1 MMTVGRI
8 TQLTTDKGPLPKQIT
23 ALPPVRSEPL
33 FSISRFR
40 SVLVKHGIIFP
51 EAIEDAEGFDGERTL
66 AATRA
71 AYDELMENNA
81 VRVGGTPYPP
91 RAGSPLDSEGCR

>member
-1 MMTVGRI
+1 MKTPESMTDYLK
-8 TQLTTDKGPLPKQIT
+8 LTDAQKMELAG
-23 ALPPVRSEPL
+23 LPPVRSEPM

-40 SVLVKHGIIFP
+40 SVLVKHGIIFA

-71 AYDELMENNA
+71 AYDELMENEQF
-81 VRVGGTPYPP
+81 R
-91 RAGSPLDSEGCR
+91 RDSAAPERKP

>member
-1 MMTVGRI
+1 MNTF
-8 TQLTTDKGPLPKQIT
+8 TESPNTTT

-40 SVLVKHGIIFP
+40 AVLVKHGIVFP

-71 AYDELMENNA
+71 AYDELIENAPRQTAERSGASLDA
-81 VRVGGTPYPP
+81 VVGASASKG
-91 RAGSPLDSEGCR
+91 G